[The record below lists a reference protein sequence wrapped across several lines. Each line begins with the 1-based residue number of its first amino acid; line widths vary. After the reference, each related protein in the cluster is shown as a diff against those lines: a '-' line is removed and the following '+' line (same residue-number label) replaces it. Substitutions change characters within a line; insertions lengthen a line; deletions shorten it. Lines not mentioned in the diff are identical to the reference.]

1 MRKTEREPGEQLKE
15 TAASNLALS
24 RRYCS
29 NVVIEVLRRVLWSE
43 VKKPEHSYVSLKRIF
58 NQTTGS
64 SSALQVLQ
72 RLIFEACAARA

>member
-1 MRKTEREPGEQLKE
+1 MRKTERELGEQLKE

-29 NVVIEVLRRVLWSE
+29 DVVIEVLRRVVWSE
-43 VKKPEHSYVSLKRIF
+43 VKKPEHSCVSLKRVF

-64 SSALQVLQ
+64 SSALPVLQ

>member
-1 MRKTEREPGEQLKE
+1 MRKTERELGEQPKE

-29 NVVIEVLRRVLWSE
+29 SVVIEVLRRVLWSE

-64 SSALQVLQ
+64 SSALPVIC
-72 RLIFEACAARA
+72 RSFSA